1 MCLTPKHMLF
11 SFLYIRTFPFFKS
24 GEHHDVPSSI
34 FSAKVWRIRD
44 AGLPNRNFP
53 SKRGN
58 EPVYVLFGMFS
69 QAVRKCAF
77 QDFFGQMMF

>member
-1 MCLTPKHMLF
+1 MPNSQAHAFFVSVHKNI
-11 SFLYIRTFPFFKS
+11 SFFFKS

-44 AGLPNRNFP
+44 AGLPNRSFP